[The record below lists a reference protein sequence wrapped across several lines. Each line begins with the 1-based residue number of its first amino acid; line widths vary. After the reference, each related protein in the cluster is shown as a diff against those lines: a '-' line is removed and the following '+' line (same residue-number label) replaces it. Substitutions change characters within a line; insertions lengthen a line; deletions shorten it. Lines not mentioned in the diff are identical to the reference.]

1 MSLMESGTGMCRD
14 SGTVKPLRG
23 LAGCRGLDGGGAPSR
38 ASGLSGDLQWTGSAR
53 AGREDRHNSRTPP
66 RLTQAAARSARKGA
80 SVRIRSACSQQ

>member
-38 ASGLSGDLQWTGSAR
+38 ASGLSGDLQWTGSADVGIGSDS
-53 AGREDRHNSRTPP
+53 AQ
-66 RLTQAAARSARKGA
+66 QAAVLAPSTKW
-80 SVRIRSACSQQ
+80 IRLAAEQ